1 MVVQKSPR
9 SGVFGFNTTVTVGAV
24 TYHVQTEDHGP
35 HHPFVD
41 TVVYLGGRVLARQVE
56 SYRHLLETPDFSA
69 EHIGRLLEAQHRA
82 VIEAIRAGTIAAAPA
97 PPTGIQI
104 LLLNPASC
112 LRSAEALFQIEVK
125 GRPGGQSLANVRV
138 EVSLHSVGSP
148 PVEVQGTTNGSGRI
162 DFHLP
167 LPSVSAGGAELR
179 IRAASGALTD
189 EVRYT
194 VRRKE

>member
-1 MVVQKSPR
+1 MEQESPR
-9 SGVFGFNTTVTVGAV
+9 SGIFGFNTTVRVGDI

-41 TVVYLGGRVLARQVE
+41 TVVYLGGRVLAKRVE
-56 SYRHLLETPDFSA
+56 SYGHLLGTPSFSA
-69 EHIGRLLEAQHRA
+69 DHIGRLLEAQHRA
-82 VIEAIRAGTIAAAPA
+82 VIEAIRAGAIAAALA

-112 LRSAEALFQIEVK
+112 LRTAEALFQIEVK
-125 GRPGGQSLANVRV
+125 GRPAGQSLANVRV
-138 EVSLHSVGSP
+138 EVSLHSAGSP
-148 PVEVQGTTNGSGRI
+148 PVQVQGTTNGGGRI
-162 DFHLP
+162 DFRLP
-167 LPSVSAGGAELR
+167 LPSLSAGRAELR
-179 IRAASGALTD
+179 IRAASGTLTD